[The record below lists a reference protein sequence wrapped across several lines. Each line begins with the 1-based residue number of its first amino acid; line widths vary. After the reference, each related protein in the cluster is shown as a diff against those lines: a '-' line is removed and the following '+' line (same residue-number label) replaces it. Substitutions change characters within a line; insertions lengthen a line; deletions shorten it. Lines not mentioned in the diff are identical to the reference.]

1 MKRREA
7 GFTLTEMMVV
17 VSILGILV
25 AMAIVSMRPRP
36 RPIDIANRVG
46 DLFRE
51 ASRRAVALGPVRAD
65 VVIALKS
72 RARTRITATPSDPP
86 PATPKTLTFT
96 MSQIKELGLN
106 RATWVAVMTYTT
118 DPKVTAV
125 DWRKDVV
132 AYTPASP
139 GDWSSLEV
147 GCAPDGTCQPFT
159 LFFQANRPGP
169 SCDPAA
175 SPSQPVY
182 EQCAKL
188 AILPLGGAITTRA
201 DWN

>member
-1 MKRREA
+1 VKRRQA

-17 VSILGILV
+17 VSIIGILV
-25 AMAIVSMRPRP
+25 TMAVVSTRPRP
-36 RPIDIANRVG
+36 RPIDVANRVG

-51 ASRRAVALGPVRAD
+51 ASRRAIALGPVRVD
-65 VVIALKS
+65 VVTALGT
-72 RARTRITATPSDPP
+72 RARTRITAAPSGTVALP
-86 PATPKTLTFT
+86 TVTFT
-96 MSQIKELGLN
+96 LWRLQEGALN
-106 RATWVAVMTYTT
+106 QATWIPILAYTT
-118 DPKVTAV
+118 DPRVIAV
-125 DWRKDVV
+125 DWRKNVV

-139 GDWSSLEV
+139 SGWSAFEARCSL
-147 GCAPDGTCQPFT
+147 DGTCQPFT

-169 SCDPAA
+169 SCEPAA

-188 AILPLGGAITTRA
+188 AVMPLGGAITTRA